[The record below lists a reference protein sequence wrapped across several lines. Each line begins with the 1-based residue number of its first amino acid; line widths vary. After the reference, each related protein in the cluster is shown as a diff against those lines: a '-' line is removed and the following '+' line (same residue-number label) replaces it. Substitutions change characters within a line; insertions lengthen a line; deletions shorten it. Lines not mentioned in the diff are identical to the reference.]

1 MAPLKQV
8 CISFIRHHE
17 SGFDPSHLGP
27 PTERFQPVVN
37 RDHLAAPIELVQT
50 SSTQDNSLYQFW
62 VNKTRLEMQSLFWS
76 LPTSVGPNFGPETEF
91 PYTRLAVTVPFNAS
105 AYYLYHQL
113 NQTTIAEDRWSP
125 DSGVWVSNLIT
136 VPTS

>member
-1 MAPLKQV
+1 MEPLNHV

-17 SGFDPSHLGP
+17 RGFNPSHLASS
-27 PTERFQPVVN
+27 EEMLQPVVN
-37 RDHLAAPIELVQT
+37 KDHLAAPIELVQT
-50 SSTQDNSLYQFW
+50 PITEKINPYQFW
-62 VNKTRLEMQSLFWS
+62 VNKTQLEMQPVSGYS
-76 LPTSVGPNFGPETEF
+76 GGPNSGPDTEF
-91 PYTRLAVTVPFNAS
+91 PYTRLAGTVPVNAS